1 MLLREVGAI
10 LILMIIV
17 VAVGNLWFHFVESI
31 LNKILNL
38 IFPHREPSACHLRPP
53 EEDEKGH

>member
-1 MLLREVGAI
+1 MLLREAGAI

-31 LNKILNL
+31 LNKIRNL
-38 IFPHREPSACHLRPP
+38 IFPHREPSTWHLLPP